1 MRKED
6 IKVMEKQLDGL
17 REIANKEEGILKER
31 LEDFF
36 SRLTGYDF
44 RLGVQVK
51 MFGNIFEFYCH
62 FEFMS
67 LKEPN
72 ATDFGSDFT
81 IRYEPLSC
89 LTKDASNYVLKVSNG
104 TIGEY
109 YFEKYPLNVERA
121 ILMGRMWQKRTDLE
135 NIFKDFIN
143 EFKTDYGNY
152 DRFRVIVDR
161 EKYKFKEEQ
170 EKELFNETQKMIEG
184 EGFKIVGKLYNGYE
198 VTLTIEK
205 NARTNYHLKADCK
218 YKGDEENRRWYRDY
232 VKHGT
237 YNKEAFINS
246 YIYCITKNINSEC
259 LEEQNRQF
267 VYKIESKLK
276 RA

>member
-1 MRKED
+1 MKKED
-6 IKVMEKQLDGL
+6 IEIMEKQLDGL
-17 REIANKEEGILKER
+17 REIVNKEDGILKER

-36 SRLTGYDF
+36 SALTNYDF

-51 MFGNIFEFYCH
+51 MFGDTFEFYFH

-81 IRYEPLSC
+81 IRYEPMSC
-89 LTKDASNYVLKVSNG
+89 LTKNASNYVLKVSSG
-104 TIGEY
+104 TIGDY
-109 YFEKYPLNVERA
+109 CFEKHPLNVERA
-121 ILMGRMWQKRTDLE
+121 ILMGRMWQKRIVLE

-218 YKGDEENRRWYRDY
+218 Y
-232 VKHGT
+232 
-237 YNKEAFINS
+237 
-246 YIYCITKNINSEC
+246 
-259 LEEQNRQF
+259 L
-267 VYKIESKLK
+267 LK
-276 RA
+276 